1 MRDEKR
7 EMRRE
12 EKGMRRTEMSQEGK
26 REERRREVLTWEME
40 NWDTQEGKRPDKR
53 GEGKRS

>member
-26 REERRREVLTWEME
+26 REEGRREVLT
-40 NWDTQEGKRPDKR
+40 
-53 GEGKRS
+53 